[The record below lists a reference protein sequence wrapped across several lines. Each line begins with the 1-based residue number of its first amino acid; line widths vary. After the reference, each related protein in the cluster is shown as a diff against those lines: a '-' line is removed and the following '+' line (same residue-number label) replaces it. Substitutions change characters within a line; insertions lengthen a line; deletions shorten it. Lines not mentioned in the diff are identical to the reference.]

1 MSSRYELAE
10 EFVIDTRGP
19 KKRGWSPVQ
28 NASKSLMEAI
38 TEVYES
44 QWTGSEVLYG
54 QAKTIDTQYQQF
66 SYKLADQVLKQLD
79 TYALQF
85 PEMKKKIDKRGRK
98 LVDYDSQ
105 RHSFQSLQAN
115 AAKRKDDLK
124 VTRGREQLE
133 EAKSTYEVLNSE
145 LHDELPALYDSRIL
159 FLVTNLQTLFACEQQ
174 FHSETSKV
182 YAELEA
188 IVDKLATESQRGS
201 YTLKKINA
209 NSNPS
214 SPQQSPV
221 KANLSIVNNVTNG
234 SANANGHTSAQN
246 VLPSPRT
253 PSPNQQMPAQPEDDE
268 PSYQNTDVVKAAA
281 AAKAPTTNGIGSVS
295 AVKHEPELN
304 GSPAATAAVL
314 SLNAPKENGQPAAAT
329 VTEGVPVTT
338 NGTLHPSHSQPS
350 TNQLPQPDQ
359 HNQTQTTANGLAS
372 SLTSSAQGAQEN
384 DLPETKPASAT
395 TDAAPAA
402 TATADTAASANADA
416 AIPTPTTTGAA
427 AVSQTIGTVS
437 LPHFH
442 HPHHS
447 HHHPHHG
454 RSHQNLPPVY
464 QYRKAPEQS
473 APLATSFSL
482 RIPSTPVTLTEQHHV
497 YRSTVPPSQAA
508 GSGRTQDKVT
518 QTPPPPP
525 PPSLPAASSLALV
538 APKPSSSSVQFA
550 MPPQAS
556 EAARSF
562 SPARFTGLNSSYCT
576 NSGLYSNVPAQQQQH
591 YSYPS
596 FPYGANRNLN
606 SLNNNSNNANTRP
619 SPLFI
624 AQQPQ
629 QPHFSTRVSLNNNSS
644 KLDILYDIPVGA
656 TTTDL
661 PPGVLYRVKATYKY
675 VREDV
680 DELSF
685 EVGDV
690 INVVEYEDPEDQEE
704 GWLMGTKEGTNEKG
718 MFPANFT
725 RPL

>member
-1 MSSRYELAE
+1 MTNFNRQHTCATRLQK
-10 EFVIDTRGP
+10 EFSNYIRCVRA
-19 KKRGWSPVQ
+19 VQ
-28 NASKSLMEAI
+28 SASKNLMDAI

-44 QWTGSEVLYG
+44 QWTGAEVLYG
-54 QAKTIDTQYQQF
+54 QTKAIDTQYQQF

-115 AAKRKDDLK
+115 AAKRKDDVK

-145 LHDELPALYDSRIL
+145 LHDELPALFDSRIL

-182 YAELEA
+182 YADLEA

-246 VLPSPRT
+246 ALPTPRT
-253 PSPNQQMPAQPEDDE
+253 PSPHQPHHAQQLEQEATDDE
-268 PSYQNTDVVKAAA
+268 PSYQNTEVVKAAA
-281 AAKAPTTNGIGSVS
+281 AAAKTPSTNGTPVAPAENG
-295 AVKHEPELN
+295 KHQPN
-304 GSPAATAAVL
+304 GDRSSP
-314 SLNAPKENGQPAAAT
+314 APKENGQDYPAAASLP
-329 VTEGVPVTT
+329 VTETLDTAATT
-338 NGTLHPSHSQPS
+338 NGTLDPHRQPS
-350 TNQLPQPDQ
+350 TNEQSQHQQP
-359 HNQTQTTANGLAS
+359 ANGHLH
-372 SLTSSAQGAQEN
+372 
-384 DLPETKPASAT
+384 ASA
-395 TDAAPAA
+395 
-402 TATADTAASANADA
+402 S
-416 AIPTPTTTGAA
+416 
-427 AVSQTIGTVS
+427 
-437 LPHFH
+437 
-442 HPHHS
+442 
-447 HHHPHHG
+447 
-454 RSHQNLPPVY
+454 
-464 QYRKAPEQS
+464 
-473 APLATSFSL
+473 
-482 RIPSTPVTLTEQHHV
+482 
-497 YRSTVPPSQAA
+497 
-508 GSGRTQDKVT
+508 
-518 QTPPPPP
+518 
-525 PPSLPAASSLALV
+525 
-538 APKPSSSSVQFA
+538 
-550 MPPQAS
+550 
-556 EAARSF
+556 
-562 SPARFTGLNSSYCT
+562 
-576 NSGLYSNVPAQQQQH
+576 
-591 YSYPS
+591 
-596 FPYGANRNLN
+596 
-606 SLNNNSNNANTRP
+606 
-619 SPLFI
+619 
-624 AQQPQ
+624 
-629 QPHFSTRVSLNNNSS
+629 
-644 KLDILYDIPVGA
+644 
-656 TTTDL
+656 TTDL

-704 GWLMGTKEGTNEKG
+704 GWLMGLKEGTTEKG

>member
-1 MSSRYELAE
+1 MAENKGMLLAKSVQKHAGRAKE
-10 EFVIDTRGP
+10 KLLQNLGKVDRTADEIFDEHLTNFNRQHTCATRLQKEFSNYIRCVRA
-19 KKRGWSPVQ
+19 VQ

-234 SANANGHTSAQN
+234 SANANGHTSAQS

-253 PSPNQQMPAQPEDDE
+253 PSPNHQLDRQADGPEDEDDE
-268 PSYQNTDVVKAAA
+268 PSYQNTEMVKAAA
-281 AAKAPTTNGIGSVS
+281 AAASASAATKAPTTNGTTASDS
-295 AVKHEPELN
+295 TAKHGELELN
-304 GSPAATAAVL
+304 GNGS
-314 SLNAPKENGQPAAAT
+314 APKENGQPAATA
-329 VTEGVPVTT
+329 VTESVPATT
-338 NGTLHPSHSQPS
+338 NGTLHHPPSAS
-350 TNQLPQPDQ
+350 TNQLPQPD
-359 HNQTQTTANGLAS
+359 HHHQTHPPTANGLAS
-372 SLTSSAQGAQEN
+372 NARGAQEN
-384 DLPETKPASAT
+384 GVHETTVTGASANAAPT
-395 TDAAPAA
+395 TDVLAA
-402 TATADTAASANADA
+402 TVATTADAAAAAAASANTDA
-416 AIPTPTTTGAA
+416 AVPTPTTTGAA
-427 AVSQTIGTVS
+427 AVLQTSNTN
-437 LPHFH
+437 
-442 HPHHS
+442 
-447 HHHPHHG
+447 
-454 RSHQNLPPVY
+454 NLPPVY
-464 QYRKAPEQS
+464 QYRNAPAQ
-473 APLATSFSL
+473 LAAAGTATLTASSL
-482 RIPSTPVTLTEQHHV
+482 RPHHPPSTVTLTDHPRHV
-497 YRSTVPPSQAA
+497 YRSTVLPSQAA
-508 GSGRTQDKVT
+508 GSVRMDKVT
-518 QTPPPPP
+518 QTPPL
-525 PPSLPAASSLALV
+525 LPAQPNAGMAATLAT
-538 APKPSSSSVQFA
+538 PKTTSIATQMSTTMLPR
-550 MPPQAS
+550 P
-556 EAARSF
+556 EATETARSF
-562 SPARFTGLNSSYCT
+562 SPGYNV
-576 NSGLYSNVPAQQQQH
+576 SGS
-591 YSYPS
+591 
-596 FPYGANRNLN
+596 GA
-606 SLNNNSNNANTRP
+606 A
-619 SPLFI
+619 
-624 AQQPQ
+624 
-629 QPHFSTRVSLNNNSS
+629 
-644 KLDILYDIPVGA
+644 
-656 TTTDL
+656 TTDL

-704 GWLMGTKEGTNEKG
+704 GWLMGNKEGTNEKG